1 MNVKRELWILL
12 LAMLLGTLVTG
23 TIMARDATV
32 HLIIFHSPQCPHCH
46 TVLTEVLPPLQEQ
59 YGDQLQILEL
69 DTSQE
74 EGYALY
80 EAAVEKYH
88 PAQRGV
94 PTLVIGDHILIG
106 SGEIPAQLPG
116 LIENYLAAGG
126 VAWPDLPNLPVESDT
141 PQSLTWRDKYM
152 LDPVG
157 STFCVVVLTG
167 LLAAIIAAARPR
179 DWQHRLAAR
188 FTPWGFLTIALIGL
202 IAAGYLS
209 YVETTQ
215 TTAVCGPV
223 GDCNTVQQSQFALLF
238 GFLPMAVFGLLG
250 YLAAV
255 AAFVY
260 GRWGKGPYADL
271 APAATL
277 FLTAFGASFSTIL
290 TFLEPFVIG
299 ATCLW
304 CLTSAICMGLLLL
317 FSAGPGWAVLNRQ
330 RNPKTARRRKVV
342 KKRRAS

>member
-1 MNVKRELWILL
+1 MNVKRELWILI

-23 TIMARDATV
+23 TALAQDKVV
-32 HLIIFHSPQCPHCH
+32 HTIIFYSPQCPHCH
-46 TVLTEVLPPLQEQ
+46 MVLTEVLPPLQEQ
-59 YGDQLQILEL
+59 YGDQLQILEI

-94 PTLVIGDHILIG
+94 PTLIIGDHILVG

-116 LIENYLAAGG
+116 LIEDYLATGG
-126 VAWPDLPNLPVESDT
+126 VPWPDLPNLPVESDT
-141 PQSLTWRDKYM
+141 PQSLTWRDKY
-152 LDPVG
+152 LQDPVG

-167 LLAAIIAAARPR
+167 LLAVIIAAARQR
-179 DWQHRLAAR
+179 DWQHRLAVR
-188 FTPWGFLTIALIGL
+188 FTPWGFLTIALLGL

-250 YLAAV
+250 YLAIV
-255 AAFVY
+255 ATFIY
-260 GRWGKGPYADL
+260 GHWGKGPYADL
-271 APAATL
+271 APAATF
-277 FLTAFGASFSTIL
+277 FLTAFGASFSAIL

-317 FSAGPGWAVLNRQ
+317 FSAGPGWAALNKQ
-330 RNPKTARRRKVV
+330 RNPKTARRRKMV
-342 KKRRAS
+342 KRRRAS

>member
-23 TIMARDATV
+23 PIMAQEATAR
-32 HLIIFHSPQCPHCH
+32 LIIFHSPQCPHCH

-59 YGDQLQILEL
+59 YGDQLQILEV
-69 DTSQE
+69 DTFQE

-106 SGEIPAQLPG
+106 SREIPAQLPG

-126 VAWPDLPNLPVESDT
+126 VAWPDLPNLPVESNT
-141 PQSLTWRDKYM
+141 PQSLSWRDKYM
-152 LDPVG
+152 QDPVG
-157 STFCVVVLTG
+157 STFCVVVLAG

-179 DWQHRLAAR
+179 DWQRRLATHS
-188 FTPWGFLTIALIGL
+188 FPWSFLLVALVGI

-209 YVETTQ
+209 YIETTQ

-238 GFLPMAVFGLLG
+238 GFLPVAVFGLLG
-250 YLAAV
+250 YLATV
-255 AAFVY
+255 AAFIY
-260 GRWGKGPYADL
+260 GRWEKGPYAAL
-271 APAATL
+271 APAATF
-277 FLTAFGASFSTIL
+277 FLTAFGASFSAIL

-304 CLTSAICMGLLLL
+304 CLTSAVCMGLLLL
-317 FSAGPGWAVLNRQ
+317 FSAGPGWAALNKQ

-342 KKRRAS
+342 KRRGAS